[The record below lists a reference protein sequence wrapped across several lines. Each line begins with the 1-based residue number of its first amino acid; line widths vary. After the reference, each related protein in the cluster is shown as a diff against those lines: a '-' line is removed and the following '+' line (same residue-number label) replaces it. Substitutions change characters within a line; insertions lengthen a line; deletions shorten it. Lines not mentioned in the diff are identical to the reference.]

1 MVGVVFVV
9 VVVRLVLPV
18 VVFEAGLSTQRTHTH
33 THAHPDKHTLSVAIS
48 FMRGQLHAPLIFVIV
63 LLLLVVVAAAAAVVS
78 IFLSVT
84 KKNPTLKTI

>member
-63 LLLLVVVAAAAAVVS
+63 LLLLVVVVAAAVVS

>member
-9 VVVRLVLPV
+9 VVVRLVLTV

-33 THAHPDKHTLSVAIS
+33 AHPGKHTLSVAIS

-63 LLLLVVVAAAAAVVS
+63 LLLLVVVVVAAAAVVS